1 MTDSLSSQAPAR
13 QRLSLLNELSGT
25 KPKRR
30 QALPGILMHS
40 DTAAGPRSSAKA
52 NENLDWLRHPTS
64 VSSANQAEAPEQQ
77 SPLAGADILTTR
89 CSSDVQENF
98 FVTLQ
103 GAPHSEKGN
112 RQSLNDG
119 GWETELVETFRNAF
133 DVVSHTGSQAHADV
147 RGGMNSLYQQIA
159 DCVRNFEQSGDRRT
173 IQYLQLSADEGFH
186 ELGPILFSSHQTAD
200 LIDKLSNSFAVHGR
214 SRTDVLCSF
223 AAVALTWWPQK
234 VFDQCREQWELSCRG
249 PFERGILRGKLPLF

>member
-1 MTDSLSSQAPAR
+1 MIDSRSSQSPAR
-13 QRLSLLNELSGT
+13 LRLSLLNELSGT

-30 QALPGILMHS
+30 PALPGILMHS
-40 DTAAGPRSSAKA
+40 DTAARPSSLTTA
-52 NENLDWLRHPTS
+52 NDNLDWLRHSTS

-77 SPLAGADILTTR
+77 SPLAGADILTMR
-89 CSSDVQENF
+89 CSSDARENF
-98 FVTLQ
+98 FVPLQ
-103 GAPHSEKGN
+103 SAPHSEKSN

-119 GWETELVETFRNAF
+119 GWETEVIETFRNAF
-133 DVVSHTGSQAHADV
+133 DVVSHTGSQTHADV

-173 IQYLQLSADEGFH
+173 IQYLQLSADEVFH

-200 LIDKLSNSFAVHGR
+200 LIDKLSNSFAVHGM
-214 SRTDVLCSF
+214 SRTDVLRSF

-234 VFDQCREQWELSCRG
+234 VFDQCREQWELSCQG
-249 PFERGILRGKLPLF
+249 PLERGILHGKLRLF